1 MVKMSDGRNAIG
13 KNAIRKKCQMV
24 EMPVVKMSNGKNTTK
39 QSFFANFLCV
49 VSTCRHSEHEVPG
62 T

>member
-1 MVKMSDGRNAIG
+1 
-13 KNAIRKKCQMV
+13 MV

-49 VSTCRHSEHEVPG
+49 VFTCRHSEHEVPE